1 MKISHIL
8 ALGLLLLAGT
18 SCVFYTDP
26 VEHAGEVGKNSALL
40 YGNFYY
46 GQHFNEEPD
55 PKWFT
60 TGLWIK
66 NVDTGRKLY
75 VEFKD
80 TNSVYAVAVKPG
92 WYRIMGFVRSDNE
105 HGVKNRSGF
114 HQTNTPAALAEPFE
128 AQSGGQIYIGDYI
141 WETKLD
147 YPLIHWNLKFITNNF
162 DATTVEFRQRHP
174 ELLTTSAKSIFE
186 RGIRSPRRSKM
197 VFTQ

>member
-26 VEHAGEVGKNSALL
+26 VERAGEVGKNSALL

-46 GQHFNEEPD
+46 GQHFSEEPD

-66 NVDTGRKLY
+66 NADTGRKLY

-80 TNSVYAVAVKPG
+80 TNSVYAVEVKPG
-92 WYRIMGFVRSDNE
+92 WYCIMGFVRSDNE
-105 HGVKNRSGF
+105 HGVKDRSAF
-114 HQTNTPAALAEPFE
+114 HQTNTPAALTEPFE
-128 AQSGGQIYIGDYI
+128 VQSGDQIYIGDYI

-147 YPLIHWNLKFITNNF
+147 YPILHWNLKSITNNF
-162 DATTVEFRQRHP
+162 AATTVEFRQRYP
-174 ELLTTSAKSIFE
+174 ERLIAPTKSIFE
-186 RGIRSPRRSKM
+186 RGIRSP
-197 VFTQ
+197 